1 VRRSATQEEI
11 VSGCKEKAAT
21 WPEGAALDGAMEAA
35 FHDAVRRDRAANVP
49 MVMWQ
54 GCEVRHVSP
63 FDIPIPGDDPR
74 AVDPRSTRAERAVP
88 GRSG

>member
-1 VRRSATQEEI
+1 M
-11 VSGCKEKAAT
+11 SGHDETVET

-35 FHDAVRRDRAANVP
+35 FHDAVRRHRAADVP

-54 GCEVRHVSP
+54 DGEVRHVSP

-74 AVDPRSTRAERAVP
+74 GVAPRSTQPEPAVP
-88 GRSG
+88 RRSP